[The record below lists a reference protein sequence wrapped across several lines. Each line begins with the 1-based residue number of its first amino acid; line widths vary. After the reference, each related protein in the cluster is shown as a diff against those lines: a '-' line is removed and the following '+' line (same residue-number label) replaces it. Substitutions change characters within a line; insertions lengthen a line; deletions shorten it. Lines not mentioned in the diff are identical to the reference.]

1 MLNESEQTVLVV
13 EDDDDIRNTVAL
25 ALELE
30 GYRVCL
36 ASNGLEALTITR
48 TRNDIGLIFLD
59 LMMPVMDGRKFIE
72 EYRNDGLAT
81 RVPRVPI
88 VVLTAAGERQCPE
101 GARELVNKPLD
112 LDSLLTT
119 TRRYVHCETTV
130 ST

>member
-1 MLNESEQTVLVV
+1 MLNESGQAVLVV
-13 EDDDDIRNTVAL
+13 EDDDDIRSTVAL

-59 LMMPVMDGRKFIE
+59 LMMPVMDGRRFLE
-72 EYRNDGLAT
+72 EYRGSAEST
-81 RVPRVPI
+81 GIPI

-112 LDSLLTT
+112 LENLLATA
-119 TRRYVHCETTV
+119 RRYVHCETAV